1 MSDAPVG
8 SQRRGERAALHGH
21 RYPVLFATNLILIIH
36 LEWRTI
42 GGVNGDNNE
51 CNYNL

>member
-8 SQRRGERAALHGH
+8 SQRRGEGEALHVR

-42 GGVNGDNNE
+42 GGVNGDDNE